1 MKQGLNFRRFFASML
16 LLAVSTL
23 SWAYD
28 FEVDGIYYNITNGN
42 NVAVEDCSYSYS
54 GTVVIPSSVKYLGE
68 NYTVTSIG
76 PNAFQYCYG
85 LTSVTIPNSV
95 TSIGECTFQYCSGL
109 KSVTIG
115 SGVTSIGPNALQYCS
130 GLTSITVASGNTKYD
145 SRNNCNAIIETA
157 TNTLVSGCKNTV
169 IPNTVTSIGKDAFNG
184 CSVLTS
190 IIIPESV
197 TSIGEGAFEYCS
209 GLTSVT
215 IPNSVKSIGNSAFVD
230 CSGLTSVTIGNGV
243 TSIGPNAFQ
252 YCSHLTSVTIGNGV
266 TSIGTSAFENCLSL
280 TKAEFASIE
289 SLCKI
294 SFEDLSSNPL
304 CYANNLYIGGQEVTD
319 LVIPTSVTRIGDY
332 AFRYCSHLTS
342 VTIGNN
348 VKSIGDCAFEN
359 CRGLTSVTIPNSVTS
374 IGKSAFSGCSGL
386 KSVTLNSNTL
396 VSKTYGTVINLGTI
410 FGSQVTNY
418 IIGNNVT
425 SIGYYAFQNCSG
437 LTSIKI
443 PESVTSIGSSAFLGC
458 SGLTSITIPN
468 SVTSIGNCAFENC
481 SNLKS
486 VTIGKNVT
494 SIGESAFRDCSGLTS
509 VTIPEGVTSIGSS
522 AFLGCS
528 GLTSITI
535 GNSVTSIGNYTFDSC
550 SGLTSVTIGNSV
562 KSIGNWAFQNCSG
575 LTSVTI
581 GKSVTSI
588 GYKAFYSCS
597 GLKSVTLNSNT
608 LVSNNYT
615 TDSNLG
621 TIFGSQVTNYIIGNN
636 VTSIGNYAFRGCSGL
651 TSVTI
656 GSGVKSIGKSAF
668 EDCSGLKRAE
678 FASIES
684 LCNIS
689 FGNEYSN
696 PLRYAHHLYIDGQ
709 EVTDLVIPEGVTSI
723 GNVAFRNC
731 SGLTSVTI
739 GSSVTS
745 IGNSAFYSCSG
756 LTSVTCLAENVPG
769 TGSSAFHKVPQS
781 TATLYVPAGSVDAY
795 KAAEQWKDFG
805 TIRGV
810 LSGKCGMNVNFFLDD
825 YILTISGRGDMY
837 GYDSNTQPWKDY
849 KTRIK
854 NVVIEDGVTRIGI
867 YAFSGCS
874 GLTSVTIGSGVKS
887 IGSDA
892 FENCPG
898 LTSVT
903 IPNSVTSI
911 GNYTFYKCSGLTS
924 VTIGKNVKS
933 IGDFA
938 FYYCSGL
945 TSINI
950 PESVTSIGKSAFYN
964 CSGLKYVTIGNGV
977 TSIGVNAFSYC
988 SGLTSITIPNSVK
1001 SIGSWAFRDCYDL
1014 TSVTCLAENV
1024 PTTGSNVFY
1033 NVPQSTA
1040 TLYVPVAS
1048 VYAYQTTEQWKEFGT
1063 ILPINE
1069 DDHIY
1074 IETDLTNQFP
1084 IDWEGWN
1091 GATGYVGWA
1100 APQVTT
1106 NDGRQ
1111 TPACERFDGSQATTG
1126 IVFNRTLTGL
1136 TNGTYRIE
1144 LYGASASTK
1153 SRDTGMDT
1161 DMTADDEGDMTA
1173 VYLYATTAS
1182 GTVKQYIPVHWALD
1196 FNTSGIATAVLNEVV
1211 VTDGTVE
1218 IGMYSEK
1225 KFTNWEVI
1233 QIKGVTAMV
1242 DAEEMHANTLTR
1254 AQSALDDAAY
1264 VNVSGEERAAL
1275 SQSIANNTTVGE
1287 RTAEAYQAAIN
1298 ALDGATKTFTEAKA
1312 GYDGLVAAKTLVE
1325 GRNYPYATEAKKSA
1339 AEDATAVVATSA
1351 ADAVSKTDALLT
1363 AYRQYA
1369 ESSALM
1375 EGIEGAVDVTA
1386 TYIRNPKAEESID
1399 ANVWQTVLGEG
1410 SGGSIII
1417 RSNEPW
1423 TDGNGDTSHKYFD
1436 GGNWGASAW
1445 DVTFKQD
1452 ITLPA
1457 GRYQLTA
1464 IGRSSQD
1471 VALTLI
1477 GGEATADMAHI
1488 GAAGGLFNRGWEQTS
1503 LEFELMQEATV
1514 SIGVRGVT
1522 SVIHNWMSFSDFRLA
1537 QFPASM
1543 TAIGEVKTEAES
1555 EVAEDSPIYDL
1566 MGRRLQKKPVSGY
1579 YVQGG
1584 KKYFVK

>member
-1 MKQGLNFRRFFASML
+1 M
-16 LLAVSTL
+16 
-23 SWAYD
+23 
-28 FEVDGIYYNITNGN
+28 
-42 NVAVEDCSYSYS
+42 
-54 GTVVIPSSVKYLGE
+54 
-68 NYTVTSIG
+68 
-76 PNAFQYCYG
+76 
-85 LTSVTIPNSV
+85 
-95 TSIGECTFQYCSGL
+95 
-109 KSVTIG
+109 
-115 SGVTSIGPNALQYCS
+115 
-130 GLTSITVASGNTKYD
+130 
-145 SRNNCNAIIETA
+145 
-157 TNTLVSGCKNTV
+157 
-169 IPNTVTSIGKDAFNG
+169 
-184 CSVLTS
+184 
-190 IIIPESV
+190 
-197 TSIGEGAFEYCS
+197 
-209 GLTSVT
+209 
-215 IPNSVKSIGNSAFVD
+215 
-230 CSGLTSVTIGNGV
+230 
-243 TSIGPNAFQ
+243 
-252 YCSHLTSVTIGNGV
+252 
-266 TSIGTSAFENCLSL
+266 
-280 TKAEFASIE
+280 
-289 SLCKI
+289 
-294 SFEDLSSNPL
+294 
-304 CYANNLYIGGQEVTD
+304 
-319 LVIPTSVTRIGDY
+319 
-332 AFRYCSHLTS
+332 
-342 VTIGNN
+342 
-348 VKSIGDCAFEN
+348 
-359 CRGLTSVTIPNSVTS
+359 
-374 IGKSAFSGCSGL
+374 
-386 KSVTLNSNTL
+386 
-396 VSKTYGTVINLGTI
+396 
-410 FGSQVTNY
+410 
-418 IIGNNVT
+418 
-425 SIGYYAFQNCSG
+425 
-437 LTSIKI
+437 
-443 PESVTSIGSSAFLGC
+443 
-458 SGLTSITIPN
+458 
-468 SVTSIGNCAFENC
+468 
-481 SNLKS
+481 
-486 VTIGKNVT
+486 
-494 SIGESAFRDCSGLTS
+494 
-509 VTIPEGVTSIGSS
+509 
-522 AFLGCS
+522 
-528 GLTSITI
+528 
-535 GNSVTSIGNYTFDSC
+535 TSIGNYTFDSC

-723 GNVAFRNC
+723 GNVAFRNCSGLTSVTIGSSVTSIGADAFWGCSGLKRAEFASIESLCNISFENYYSNPFYCANHLYIDGQEVTNVVIPNGVTSIGDYAFEYCSALTSVTIGNSVTSIGSSAFSSC